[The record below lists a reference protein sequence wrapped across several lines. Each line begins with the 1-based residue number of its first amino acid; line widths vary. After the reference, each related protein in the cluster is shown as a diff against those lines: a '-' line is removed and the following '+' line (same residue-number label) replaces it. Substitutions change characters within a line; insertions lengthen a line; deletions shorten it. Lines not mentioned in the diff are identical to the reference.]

1 MHLEVSA
8 MVTRYTPTA
17 ARQNL
22 YEIIKEVTGQKQ
34 AVEIVPAAGEAGVA
48 VIPLS
53 DWSSIKETLFLEQAG
68 VLDVVRKREKDDTG
82 FTDTDDIAWDEL

>member
-1 MHLEVSA
+1 

-17 ARQNL
+17 ARKNL
-22 YEIIKEVTGQKQ
+22 YDIIKEVTSHKQ
-34 AVEIVPAAGEAGVA
+34 AVEIAPAAGGDGVA

-53 DWSSIKETLFLEQAG
+53 DWSSIKETLFLEQSG

-82 FTDTDDIAWDEL
+82 FTDIDDIEWDKL